1 MMQKRV
7 RAAMPSREELRRQC
21 ALANDADRRDDPL
34 RELLRAG
41 LGSSPGFVVTPC
53 YWARK
58 RKVLRR
64 RKD

>member
-1 MMQKRV
+1 MQKCV
-7 RAAMPSREELRRQC
+7 RAAMPSRKELRRQC
-21 ALANDADRRDDPL
+21 ALANDADQRDDPL

-41 LGSSPGFVVTPC
+41 LGSSPGIAVTPRH
-53 YWARK
+53 WAQK